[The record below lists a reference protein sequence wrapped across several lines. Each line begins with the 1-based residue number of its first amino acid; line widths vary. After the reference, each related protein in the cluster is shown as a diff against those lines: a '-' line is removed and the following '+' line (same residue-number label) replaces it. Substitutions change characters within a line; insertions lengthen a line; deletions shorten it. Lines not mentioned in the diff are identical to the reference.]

1 MTRVEREKRIKE
13 LETRLFFLNMVD
25 RPTYED
31 YKMMTEV
38 ENEIRRLK
46 GIAQTERKDKDNKR
60 VARLFFSSSS
70 MTDVQSVY
78 HGAIINTLKKQN
90 KI

>member
-1 MTRVEREKRIKE
+1 MTFAQSMLIYNQEREREIKKGKVRKMTRVKKEKRIKE

-31 YKMMTEV
+31 FKMMTEV

-46 GIAQTERKDKDNKR
+46 GIA
-60 VARLFFSSSS
+60 
-70 MTDVQSVY
+70 
-78 HGAIINTLKKQN
+78 
-90 KI
+90 

>member
-46 GIAQTERKDKDNKR
+46 GIAQIERKGEQNDKDRKNRTVSK
-60 VARLFFSSSS
+60 
-70 MTDVQSVY
+70 
-78 HGAIINTLKKQN
+78 
-90 KI
+90 

>member
-13 LETRLFFLNMVD
+13 LEARLFFLNMVD

-46 GIAQTERKDKDNKR
+46 GIA
-60 VARLFFSSSS
+60 
-70 MTDVQSVY
+70 
-78 HGAIINTLKKQN
+78 
-90 KI
+90 

>member
-1 MTRVEREKRIKE
+1 MLIYNQEREREIKKGKVRKMTRVKKEKRIKE

-31 YKMMTEV
+31 FKMMTEV

-46 GIAQTERKDKDNKR
+46 GIA
-60 VARLFFSSSS
+60 
-70 MTDVQSVY
+70 
-78 HGAIINTLKKQN
+78 
-90 KI
+90 

>member
-1 MTRVEREKRIKE
+1 MTRVKKEKRIKE

-31 YKMMTEV
+31 FKMMTEV

-46 GIAQTERKDKDNKR
+46 GIA
-60 VARLFFSSSS
+60 
-70 MTDVQSVY
+70 
-78 HGAIINTLKKQN
+78 
-90 KI
+90 

>member
-1 MTRVEREKRIKE
+1 LTFAQSMLLYNQEREREIKKGKVKTMTRVEREKRIKE

-31 YKMMTEV
+31 FKMMTEV

-46 GIAQTERKDKDNKR
+46 GIA
-60 VARLFFSSSS
+60 
-70 MTDVQSVY
+70 
-78 HGAIINTLKKQN
+78 
-90 KI
+90 

>member
-46 GIAQTERKDKDNKR
+46 GIEQIERKDKDNKR
-60 VARLFFSSSS
+60 SRKTSFFRLL
-70 MTDVQSVY
+70 Q
-78 HGAIINTLKKQN
+78 
-90 KI
+90 

>member
-1 MTRVEREKRIKE
+1 MTRVEREKRIE
-13 LETRLFFLNMVD
+13 ALENRLFFLNMVD

-46 GIAQTERKDKDNKR
+46 GIAQIERKGEDNDSKR
-60 VARLFFSSSS
+60 
-70 MTDVQSVY
+70 
-78 HGAIINTLKKQN
+78 INGRIKE
-90 KI
+90 IR

>member
-1 MTRVEREKRIKE
+1 MTFAQSMLLYNQEREREIKKGKVKTMTRVEREKRIKE

-46 GIAQTERKDKDNKR
+46 GIA
-60 VARLFFSSSS
+60 
-70 MTDVQSVY
+70 
-78 HGAIINTLKKQN
+78 
-90 KI
+90 

>member
-1 MTRVEREKRIKE
+1 MTFAQSMLLYNQEREREIKKGKVKTMTRVEREKRIKE

-31 YKMMTEV
+31 FKMMTEV

-46 GIAQTERKDKDNKR
+46 GIE
-60 VARLFFSSSS
+60 
-70 MTDVQSVY
+70 
-78 HGAIINTLKKQN
+78 
-90 KI
+90 

>member
-1 MTRVEREKRIKE
+1 MTFAQSMLIYNQEREREIKKGKVKTMTRVEREKRIKE

-46 GIAQTERKDKDNKR
+46 GIA
-60 VARLFFSSSS
+60 
-70 MTDVQSVY
+70 
-78 HGAIINTLKKQN
+78 
-90 KI
+90 